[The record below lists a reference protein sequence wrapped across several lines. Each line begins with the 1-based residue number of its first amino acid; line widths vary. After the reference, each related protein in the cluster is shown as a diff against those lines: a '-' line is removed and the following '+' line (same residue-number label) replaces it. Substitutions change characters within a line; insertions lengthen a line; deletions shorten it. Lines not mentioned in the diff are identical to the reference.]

1 VLFGRA
7 FAVVA
12 YTVTVESLKIPA
24 ESVTR
29 YRSTY
34 VPAVAAVKLAVAVV
48 PPVRVGAV
56 PGDEVNDHA
65 RDAMVVP
72 VAAVS
77 DPDTVTVAPEGTV

>member
-1 VLFGRA
+1 LFGRA

-29 YRSTY
+29 YRRVY
-34 VPAVAAVKLAVAVV
+34 VPAVAAVNVAVAVV

-56 PGDEVNDHA
+56 PGEEVNDQA
-65 RDAMVVP
+65 RDAIVVP

-77 DPDTVTVAPEGTV
+77 VPDRVTVAPDGTV